1 MPLNEKLILPREMG
15 KLGAMEIVSGSKNP
29 VLKSEYCNSAFLV
42 IKAKSKQ
49 TVCSGPKHLETKSL
63 TSANKRL

>member
-1 MPLNEKLILPREMG
+1 MTPLNVKLILPREMG

-42 IKAKSKQ
+42 IKAKSSKLF
-49 TVCSGPKHLETKSL
+49 VLVENIWKPNH
-63 TSANKRL
+63 